1 MKDDVPSG
9 IDLRVDAVAQQWAA
23 EADVKRPWRAG
34 LRGAI
39 AERLASHQQDPLRVL
54 ELGSGPGLLA
64 EQILLTCVV
73 AQYTLL
79 DFSPPML
86 ELSRARMRLHPA
98 ATFAL
103 VDFKQPGWTQLVPGA
118 PFDAVVTMQAVHE
131 LRHKRHASAL
141 YAEVHGLL
149 RVGGLLV
156 VCDHAPPDDGERSR
170 SLHATLDE
178 QHVALGAAGFATV
191 STLCEQRGLYVCVAL
206 RD

>member
-1 MKDDVPSG
+1 MNDDVPSG
-9 IDLRVDAVAQQWAA
+9 IDLRVEAVARQWAA
-23 EADVKRPWRAG
+23 EADVKRPWRAQ
-34 LRGAI
+34 LRSAI
-39 AERLASHQQDPLRVL
+39 AARVADHQRHPLQVL

-64 EQILLTCVV
+64 EQILLTCAV

-103 VDFKQPGWTQLVPGA
+103 VDFKQPGWTQLVPGG

-131 LRHKRHASAL
+131 LRHKRHAAAL
-141 YAEVHGLL
+141 YAEVRGLL
-149 RVGGLLV
+149 RAGGVFV
-156 VCDHAPPDDGERSR
+156 VCDHTPPDDSERSR

-178 QHVALGAAGFATV
+178 QHAALGAAGYATV
-191 STLCEQRGLYVCVAL
+191 STLCEEQGLYVCVAV

>member
-1 MKDDVPSG
+1 MGDDVPSG
-9 IDLRVDAVAQQWAA
+9 IDLRVEAVAQQWAV
-23 EADVKRPWRAG
+23 EADVKRPWRAE
-34 LRGAI
+34 LRTAI
-39 AERLASHQQDPLRVL
+39 AERLARHQRESLRVL

-64 EQILLTCVV
+64 EQILLTCAV

-103 VDFKQPGWTQLVPGA
+103 VDFKQPGWTLLVPGG
-118 PFDAVVTMQAVHE
+118 PFDAIVAMQAVHE
-131 LRHKRHASAL
+131 LRHKRHAQAL
-141 YAEVHGLL
+141 YEQVRGVL
-149 RVGGLLV
+149 RPGGVLV
-156 VCDHAPPDDGERSR
+156 VCDHTPPDDSERFR
-170 SLHATLDE
+170 ALHATVDE
-178 QHVALGAAGFATV
+178 QHAALAAAGFAAV